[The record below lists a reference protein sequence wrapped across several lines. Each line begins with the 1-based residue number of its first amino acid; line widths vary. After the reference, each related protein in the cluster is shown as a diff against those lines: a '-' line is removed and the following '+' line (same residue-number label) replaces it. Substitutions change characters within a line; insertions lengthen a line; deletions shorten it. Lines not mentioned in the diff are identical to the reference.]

1 MLNILYFAECIPTS
15 MKSGSICSDLFCNS
29 RVKSKSQVEK
39 RQQEQRKR
47 RPMSHNVALFKQL
60 KSCYLKKN
68 NLPYFIWVFL
78 KAKAQEEELEA
89 GKFL

>member
-1 MLNILYFAECIPTS
+1 
-15 MKSGSICSDLFCNS
+15 
-29 RVKSKSQVEK
+29 
-39 RQQEQRKR
+39 
-47 RPMSHNVALFKQL
+47 MSHNVALFKQL